1 MVVDGGNLQEPPLLK
16 FLHYYGHD
24 VWIVPAR
31 VLYVEDG
38 GCGSRG
44 VAATVHLDNGDTISL
59 NARAEDVQRQIVDA
73 LSAA

>member
-1 MVVDGGNLQEPPLLK
+1 MLRFTN
-16 FLHYYGHD
+16 YYGHS

-44 VAATVHLDNGDTISL
+44 VAANVRLDTGETLSL
-59 NARAEDVQRQIVDA
+59 NARAEDVQRQIGEA
-73 LSAA
+73 LAK